1 MNGHKLL
8 DHTVAEL
15 LRRNSIL
22 EVERETLFDA
32 LARLLSHI
40 DLADPG
46 HGAPNTIRIGGV
58 SIDDREFEA
67 ALRHARLVLRDEADA
82 AATAARP
89 TESEAN
95 QGPPIVTTSRTPDV
109 SLEFR
114 SNEA

>member
-1 MNGHKLL
+1 MNGHRLL
-8 DHTVAEL
+8 DHTAEL

-46 HGAPNTIRIGGV
+46 PGAPNTILIGGV

-82 AATAARP
+82 TATAARL
-89 TESEAN
+89 TESAH
-95 QGPPIVTTSRTPDV
+95 QGAPMRYVPHC
-109 SLEFR
+109 LEV
-114 SNEA
+114 NI

>member
-1 MNGHKLL
+1 MNGHRLL
-8 DHTVAEL
+8 DHTAEL

-40 DLADPG
+40 DLADAG
-46 HGAPNTIRIGGV
+46 HGAPNTILIGGV

-82 AATAARP
+82 TATAARP
-89 TESEAN
+89 TESAN
-95 QGPPIVTTSRTPDV
+95 HGARIFTTSRTPDV
-109 SLEFR
+109 SHEFR
-114 SNEA
+114 ANEA